1 MTHGSRPDRLGDQ
14 IREEL
19 GGLLTRSVRDPGI
32 GFVTVTH
39 VRVSADLGTARVYYT
54 CLGSDADRQRTKKAL
69 ERALPFLRRQLGS
82 RLRLR
87 RIPELHFTFDESIE
101 RHDRIE
107 RLLNELHITP
117 DDDDPNEP

>member
-1 MTHGSRPDRLGDQ
+1 
-14 IREEL
+14 
-19 GGLLTRSVRDPGI
+19 
-32 GFVTVTH
+32 